1 MNKRI
6 EKLYAKVE
14 GHSDVVEFSL
24 LMHKPIETENLL
36 SNTFDLGP
44 DIWVFVRNA
53 FRSLNANAF
62 ETGYMYDTSLSHGL
76 IAIDKSIDG
85 LTEMVSG

>member
-14 GHSDVVEFSL
+14 GQDGIVEFSL

-36 SNTFDLGP
+36 SSTFNLGP

-53 FRSLNANAF
+53 FRSLNANEF
-62 ETGYMYDTSLSHGL
+62 ENGYIYDTSMSKGL
-76 IAIDKSIDG
+76 IAINKSLDG
-85 LTEMVSG
+85 LLNDGV